1 MQAKNTAPFEASNST
16 KRVDRPISSI
26 IKCFYKM
33 SECSCAWAGQTGGAI
48 RLSLIFLVLFAS
60 RQKEHNEDSNKLS
73 LLSFACAKVT
83 KKSTP
88 ATIPIAIGTAVA
100 GRPDLT
106 SVLLLIQ
113 LNNSNHRRPIP

>member
-1 MQAKNTAPFEASNST
+1 
-16 KRVDRPISSI
+16 
-26 IKCFYKM
+26 M

-88 ATIPIAIGTAVA
+88 ATIPIAITAVA
-100 GRPDLT
+100 GR
-106 SVLLLIQ
+106 Q
-113 LNNSNHRRPIP
+113 